1 MAQVLTGARPAAH
14 AEAAPAG
21 WWPVDRL
28 IFGYLAASAALIG
41 IYFGQ
46 VPGAGFLLSLHLAGM
61 ALIVAAAG
69 ARPRPGSA
77 GLRLLTVF
85 RHWYPLPFVASCY
98 KVSALLIPPMRGV
111 QLDEE
116 MARIDRAL
124 WGADPTIWLERVH
137 SPWLTEFLQIAY
149 ALFVPAVLLV
159 AVLLWRGR
167 RLAEFRYYAF
177 LISLGF
183 LASYVGYVL
192 APVRGPRFLLAHLQ
206 HIELRGLWLFG
217 WLQRTLDQ
225 LESAHYDC
233 FPSGHTELTLLAWWS
248 TRRISMKLF
257 RGYTVYSILIVVA
270 TVYLRYHYTIDVF
283 AGAALA
289 FVLLAG
295 APHLYRTKR
304 PLIGRRD

>member
-1 MAQVLTGARPAAH
+1 MAQVLTGARPSTHTEVAL
-14 AEAAPAG
+14 PG

-28 IFGYLAASAALIG
+28 IFGYLAASAVLIG

-46 VPGAGFLLSLHLAGM
+46 VPGAVWLLALHAAGM
-61 ALIVAAAG
+61 ASIAAA
-69 ARPRPGSA
+69 AKVRPRPGSTA
-77 GLRLLTVF
+77 QRLLTVF

-98 KVSALLIPPMRGV
+98 KVVALLIPPMRGV
-111 QLDEE
+111 QLDAEV
-116 MARIDRAL
+116 ARLDRAI
-124 WGADPTIWLERVH
+124 WAANPTVWLERVH
-137 SPWLTEFLQIAY
+137 TAWLTELLQIAY
-149 ALFVPAVLLV
+149 SLFIPSVLLV
-159 AVLLWRGR
+159 AALLWRR
-167 RLAEFRYYAF
+167 KRLAAFRYYAF

-192 APVRGPRFLLAHLQ
+192 APVRGPRFLLASLQ
-206 HIELRGLWLFG
+206 HIDLQGLWLFNF
-217 WLQRTLDQ
+217 LQRTLDQ

-248 TRRISMKLF
+248 SRQISMKLF
-257 RGYTVYSILIVVA
+257 RAYTVYSILIVFA

-289 FVLLAG
+289 FLLLAA
-295 APHLYRTKR
+295 APYIYCAKR